1 MDKTLSEIVIKVENL
16 SKKYGS
22 FEAVKGVSFE
32 VKKGEIFGLIGPDGA
47 GKTSVIQM
55 LAGVA
60 SFTSGEAS
68 ITGLK
73 VSKHAEKIKEFI
85 GYMPQGLG
93 TNLYDNLTVEENINF
108 FKALRLIP
116 QGIFEKNKELLLEIT
131 RLKPFLKRPVKTLS
145 GGMRQKLALICTL
158 LHLPDILLLDE
169 PTTGVD
175 PISRQDFWKI
185 IHNFVKEKE
194 ITVLLTTSY
203 MDEAERCHK
212 IALMHEGVILLEDY
226 PEKIIDLE
234 DTFIEK
240 ITGKKWEKDKKEKIY
255 SKDLNKEP
263 VIICKEVSKTFGSF
277 IAVNRVN
284 LEIIKGEIF
293 GLLGPN
299 GAGKTTLIKMMC
311 GLLEPTEGKIL
322 VNGLDVIR
330 EKTKIWETVGYMS
343 QRFSLYKDL
352 TVLENLKLYANLYQ
366 VKNLNLKESLDFLG
380 LTEFKD
386 RVVRD
391 LPFGIRQRI
400 ALACALLHEPKIVF
414 LDEPTSG
421 VDPVARKIFWEIIY
435 EVSRKRG
442 ITVIVSTHYM
452 DEAEHCDRVAFMNRG
467 KIVALG
473 TPEEIKEQSEKNSGF
488 LLEIRSAQYKKAL
501 DLISQSFSEFS
512 VYGRKIYVRTF
523 NLKETEDKIKNL
535 FQANKLSLESVKKIP
550 IPLQEAFVDF
560 IKRTEEHEF

>member
-263 VIICKEVSKTFGSF
+263 VVICKEVSKTFGSF